1 MGTTVTCGHLW
12 SPEGR
17 LWQAGQYSTGAPSV
31 RMVPISDPGHPWPP
45 GPLATL
51 CPALAYLHLPQVRKG
66 PKPLG
71 VTGDLPCPLATL
83 DRPWTG

>member
-1 MGTTVTCGHLW
+1 M
-12 SPEGR
+12 GR

-31 RMVPISDPGHPWPP
+31 RMVPISDPD
-45 GPLATL
+45 PLATHVPL
-51 CPALAYLHLPQVRKG
+51 CPAIAYLHLSQVRNG

-71 VTGDLPCPLATL
+71 TTEVLPCPLATL